1 MMGINDIIMLMRS
14 GSVFLIDLI
23 FGAIKAFFKATDGC
37 FTVMIWILVICLTI
51 YGYVFVFIIFISW
64 YVIKGIIWLV
74 KKIINE
80 QKGNSNKKNINNRVN
95 DNKRVVWDY
104 QKIRKYKVKKRD
116 NYHIEFYVN
125 KKYRFLL
132 NKDKM
137 NYKVLGLENSNE
149 YDVWLVE
156 KEGNEYY
163 FEDDTDSLEC
173 YGELFLK
180 LFRYCNNEIRI
191 VISSDKKILY
201 EFVRNGNKIL
211 LNGYGDT
218 SIRNMYNRYIS
229 FIRDFYEKIDDP
241 TVSDCNSI
249 WKVFD
254 DIGLDSDEFCR
265 IIDKVD
271 NERDINIYEMPY
283 IKELWL
289 LAKELTS
296 IVDKEISLMDK
307 EIRDV
312 FGDGEYHVVRE
323 EVMPKNVKK
332 EKKKE
337 KTKKLSW
344 KEEEFEREA
353 KLWGLSEED
362 KQIAKA
368 EGFTPADFV
377 EAEER
382 MDDIL
387 DTDEW
392 EDKKR

>member
-1 MMGINDIIMLMRS
+1 MGINDIIVLIRS

-23 FGAIKAFFKATDGC
+23 FGAIKAFFKATEGC
-37 FTVMIWILVICLTI
+37 FTVMIWILVIGLTI

-80 QKGNSNKKNINNRVN
+80 KKGNSNKKNINNRVN

-137 NYKVLGLENSNE
+137 NYKVLGLENSSE
-149 YDVWLVE
+149 YDVWLVD

-163 FEDDTDSLEC
+163 FEDDTDSLEY

-265 IIDKVD
+265 IFDKVD

-289 LAKELTS
+289 LAKELTP

-337 KTKKLSW
+337 KPKKLSW

>member
-1 MMGINDIIMLMRS
+1 M
-14 GSVFLIDLI
+14 FLIDLI
-23 FGAIKAFFKATDGC
+23 FGAIKTFFKATDGC
-37 FTVMIWILVICLTI
+37 FTVMIWILVIGLTI

-80 QKGNSNKKNINNRVN
+80 KKGNSNKKNINNRVN

-149 YDVWLVE
+149 YDVWLVD

-173 YGELFLK
+173 YWELFLK

-289 LAKELTS
+289 LAKELTP

-307 EIRDV
+307 EVRDV

-392 EDKKR
+392 KDKKN

>member
-1 MMGINDIIMLMRS
+1 M
-14 GSVFLIDLI
+14 FLIDLI
-23 FGAIKAFFKATDGC
+23 FGAIKVFLKATDGC
-37 FTVMIWILVICLTI
+37 FTIMIWILVIGLTI

-80 QKGNSNKKNINNRVN
+80 KKGNSNKKNINNRVN
-95 DNKRVVWDY
+95 DNKMVVWDY

-137 NYKVLGLENSNE
+137 NYKVLGLENSSE
-149 YDVWLVE
+149 YDVWLVD